1 MLAVFIKRKQAAVYK
16 TRLIMPRAG
25 ARAGATGDA
34 GVAAGEH
41 KPTTANDPLKVR
53 SSSAFNFR
61 VKDWA
66 RKGVKMP
73 RSHQNPQFCVQPSSS
88 FADAPL

>member
-34 GVAAGEH
+34 GGAA
-41 KPTTANDPLKVR
+41 DSKVR
-53 SSSAFNFR
+53 SIEAQTNTR
-61 VKDWA
+61 EC
-66 RKGVKMP
+66 P
-73 RSHQNPQFCVQPSSS
+73 R
-88 FADAPL
+88 